1 MTEVLK
7 TRPLALITG
16 ASAGIGKAFAHLL
29 AREGYDLML
38 VARDEQRLK
47 EVAAALETKHGA
59 SSIVRSVDLSDR
71 VALDVL
77 CSEVA
82 TQSRPVNLLVNN
94 AGFGLNQRFS
104 TGDVER
110 EQYMLDVLVTA
121 VMRLTHAVVS
131 REDKQIHDII
141 VVSSVASFIA
151 GGTYSA
157 AKAWATVF
165 AESLSTELSPRGV
178 RVSALCPGFTHT
190 EFHDRAGI
198 KKSDIPGWLWL
209 DVDDMVA
216 AGWRMHQR
224 GKVVTV
230 PGWQY
235 RLLQSITKF
244 GPRSRVRKIGFRA
257 RNRYRP

>member
-104 TGDVER
+104 
-110 EQYMLDVLVTA
+110 
-121 VMRLTHAVVS
+121 THAVVS